1 LGPRRIDHV
10 ENRSISVQSRRVMR
24 RCDRL
29 GSRRANER
37 AYGSGWPVGVAVGCG
52 AVIRRGAAGL
62 CRESRPDAGSTGHPL
77 LLRLLMSRPICGG
90 STWLGTAGHLW
101 RAGGGSGDVRCPL
114 SMPPGL
120 DTASAPGRAC
130 RAARELQ
137 EPVGAVEAAA
147 LATAP
152 SPRTAVCG
160 QMSRGPGRAPGRSAL
175 ARNSGPASVSGWRTS
190 SARALRR
197 PGAADHAGNESAAFI
212 AGLRDWPARFRRRAP
227 IPCPDPEGDTW

>member
-1 LGPRRIDHV
+1 MTDSVVVGQTSGRTGPGGR
-10 ENRSISVQSRRVMR
+10 
-24 RCDRL
+24 
-29 GSRRANER
+29 
-37 AYGSGWPVGVAVGCG
+37 SGWQWDVALSFAG
-52 AVIRRGAAGL
+52 AQRDYVEKVAQTLAVR
-62 CRESRPDAGSTGHPL
+62 GHPL
-77 LLRLLMSRPICGG
+77 LLPLLMSRPICGG

-190 SARALRR
+190 SARAVRR